1 MRDTQVLVVDDEP
14 AMRELLST
22 YLAEFGISALTAP
35 NGVQALEIVQTRPVD
50 LIITDLWM
58 PEMDGLELL
67 QKVKTINARIPVAV
81 LSGHG
86 TVQDTVKALNLGA
99 YTFLSKPVR
108 IEDIESVVRKG
119 LRLRDL
125 SVGSYE
131 LQNYIRHYSEIQIP
145 NYQHLFPS
153 VILYILKDCQW
164 RGFDDDQMLS
174 NLSVVLDEML
184 MNAYKHGN
192 KEREDRSITIRY
204 AFDVDKLQITI
215 EDEGEGFDTEQV
227 IRELTSLERHQLLE
241 RGVFLLSILMDDFQ
255 YNEKGNA
262 VTMTMM
268 RPMKGAEDLVEAD
281 MGGL

>member
-1 MRDTQVLVVDDEP
+1 
-14 AMRELLST
+14 MRELLST
-22 YLAEFGISALTAP
+22 YLSEFGITPLTAQ
-35 NGVQALEIVQTRPVD
+35 NGVQAMEIVQTRPVD

-67 QKVKTINARIPVAV
+67 QRVKTINTRIPVAV

-99 YTFLSKPVR
+99 YTFLSKPIR
-108 IEDIESVVRKG
+108 IEDIEGVVKKG

-145 NYQHLFPS
+145 NFQHLFPS

-184 MNAYKHGN
+184 MNAFKHGN
-192 KEREDRSITIRY
+192 QEREDRFITIRY

-215 EDEGEGFDTEQV
+215 EDEGEGFDTQQV
-227 IRELTSLERHQLLE
+227 IRELTNLERHQLLE

-262 VTMTMM
+262 VTLTMM

-281 MGGL
+281 LSGL

>member
-1 MRDTQVLVVDDEP
+1 
-14 AMRELLST
+14 
-22 YLAEFGISALTAP
+22 
-35 NGVQALEIVQTRPVD
+35 
-50 LIITDLWM
+50 
-58 PEMDGLELL
+58 
-67 QKVKTINARIPVAV
+67 
-81 LSGHG
+81 
-86 TVQDTVKALNLGA
+86 
-99 YTFLSKPVR
+99 VR
-108 IEDIESVVRKG
+108 IEDIEGVVKKG

-131 LQNYIRHYSEIQIP
+131 LQNYIRHYSEVQIP

-184 MNAYKHGN
+184 MNAFKHGN
-192 KEREDRSITIRY
+192 KEREDRTITIRY

-227 IRELTSLERHQLLE
+227 IRELTNLERHQLLE

-262 VTMTMM
+262 VTLTMM
-268 RPMKGAEDLVEAD
+268 RPMKGAEDLIEAD
-281 MGGL
+281 IGEI

>member
-14 AMRELLST
+14 AMRELLAT
-22 YLAEFGISALTAP
+22 YLHEFGITPLTAQ
-35 NGVQALEIVQTRPVD
+35 NGAQALEIVQTRPVD

-67 QKVKTINARIPVAV
+67 QKVKALNSRIPVAV

-108 IEDIESVVRKG
+108 LEDIGSVVKKG

-131 LQNYIRHYSEIQIP
+131 LQNYMRHYSEIVIP
-145 NYQHLFPS
+145 NFQHLFPS

-184 MNAYKHGN
+184 MNAHVHGN
-192 KEREDRSITIRY
+192 KQREDKTITVRY
-204 AFDVDKLQITI
+204 AFDADKLTITI
-215 EDEGEGFDTEQV
+215 EDQGEGFDTEQV
-227 IRELTSLERHQLLE
+227 IRELTNLDKHQLLE
-241 RGVFLLSILMDDFQ
+241 RGVFLLSILMDDFE
-255 YNEKGNA
+255 YNAKGNA
-262 VTMTMM
+262 VTLTLL
-268 RPMKGAEDLVEAD
+268 RPMKESDDLVEAD
-281 MGGL
+281 VVP

>member
-14 AMRELLST
+14 AMRELLAT
-22 YLAEFGISALTAP
+22 YLAEFGITPLTAQ
-35 NGVQALEIVQTRPVD
+35 NGTQALELVQTRPVD

-67 QKVKTINARIPVAV
+67 QRVKTINARIPVAV

-108 IEDIESVVRKG
+108 IEDIEGVVKKG

-184 MNAYKHGN
+184 MNAFRHGN
-192 KEREDRSITIRY
+192 KEREDRTITIRY

-215 EDEGEGFDTEQV
+215 EDEGEGFDTQQV
-227 IRELTSLERHQLLE
+227 IRELTNLERHQLLE

-255 YNEKGNA
+255 YNDKGNA
-262 VTMTMM
+262 VTLTMM